1 MLKIVRTP
9 AAVRDLAA
17 ITDHIA
23 ADSLTAA
30 LRFYDELDRLLT
42 MIAQFPELGEA
53 VDHLSPGLRRITVG
67 NYLVFYRQVGEEL
80 ELIRVLH
87 GARDIDRLF

>member
-9 AAVRDLAA
+9 AAVRDLVA
-17 ITDHIA
+17 ITDQIA

-30 LRFYDELDRLLT
+30 LGFYDEVDRLLT
-42 MIAQFPELGEA
+42 MVAQYPELGEV
-53 VDHLSPGLRRITVG
+53 VDHFSPGLRRFMLG
-67 NYLVFYRQVGEEL
+67 NYLLFYRQVGDEI